1 MFFRITWMLVIF
13 GLVVLAQ
20 SGLALRCWDCAS
32 NTNTLCGDPLNITDH
47 QTLFHT
53 KTCERSYETSKHIC
67 RKTVRKENGEQVV
80 IRQCSTPNVDEA
92 DIIDGPCSGSAISSR
107 NVIES
112 CHICSTDLC
121 NFATSTSI
129 TQSLFIIALAIVS
142 YRSLQ
147 SKYNFL

>member
-1 MFFRITWMLVIF
+1 IILIYVI
-13 GLVVLAQ
+13 
-20 SGLALRCWDCAS
+20 GLALRCWDCAS

-47 QTLFHT
+47 QTLFYT
-53 KTCERSYETSKHIC
+53 KICDTELFETSKRIC

-92 DIIDGPCSGSAISSR
+92 DIVDGPCSGSAISGR

-121 NFATSTSI
+121 NSATGTSI